1 MKFYKVHAAKF
12 KTHKVFFVPEQFD
25 EIGPDAFSQTNFDI
39 IVLSRKVKTI
49 KNHAFSDLKRCKV
62 YIPKTVSEI
71 EPLAFENIDIGNEF
85 YCVNGSEA
93 FKLCVENELKVNED
107 IETFIEHA
115 EALKLEEE
123 KQLKAIAEQKKS
135 IQPKVEKKEI
145 EKKSETINI
154 QEFEEPK
161 EDKPQ
166 VIENDLEVIP
176 ETTEES
182 KEVDEVVETFVE
194 RPDEDLFIEK
204 YGLPPVV
211 EFYSDMGEGWKKQI
225 SQMNTEDIILNYD
238 SNEYCEEYRYYC
250 YLELKKRFLEDKMDI
265 KPKKQEEIISS
276 KEPEISSKFDDEEP
290 SYEQI
295 EENEITALLGV
306 PPKCSET
313 SGFNKEWKQQLKAL
327 STREVLERYDSE
339 EWCEEYRY
347 LCYQEL
353 SKRKDL
359 ENVLFESE

>member
-12 KTHKVFFVPEQFD
+12 KTQKVFFMPEQYD

-49 KNHAFSDLKRCKV
+49 KNHAFSDLRRCKV

-93 FKLCVENELKVNED
+93 FKLCLENDLKVNED
-107 IETFIEHA
+107 IETFIEYA
-115 EALKLEEE
+115 ENLKLEEE
-123 KQLKAIAEQKKS
+123 KHLKVIAEQTKNT
-135 IQPKVEKKEI
+135 QAEQKEI
-145 EKKSETINI
+145 EKKSELSNI
-154 QEFEEPK
+154 QDLEEPK
-161 EDKPQ
+161 ENKPQ
-166 VIENDLEVIP
+166 IIENEIEVIP
-176 ETTEES
+176 EATVEPKVMTEE
-182 KEVDEVVETFVE
+182 DETLEEEADEELFV
-194 RPDEDLFIEK
+194 EK

-211 EFYSDMGEGWKKQI
+211 DFYSDMGEGWKKQI
-225 SQMNTEDIILNYD
+225 SQMLTEDIIANYD

-250 YLELKKRFLEDKMDI
+250 YLEIKKRFLENKMDI
-265 KPKKQEEIISS
+265 KPKVQEEIVSS
-276 KEPEISSKFDDEEP
+276 KEPEKPVKIEAEEP

-313 SGFNKEWKQQLKAL
+313 SGFNEEWKQQLEAL

>member
-12 KTHKVFFVPEQFD
+12 KTHKVLFVPEQFD

-62 YIPKTVSEI
+62 YIPKTVVEI

-93 FKLCVENELKVNED
+93 FKICVENDLKVNED
-107 IETFIEHA
+107 IDTFIEHA

-123 KQLKAIAEQKKS
+123 KQLKAIAEQEKS
-135 IQPKVEKKEI
+135 IQTKVEKEEI
-145 EKKSETINI
+145 EKKPEQTQI
-154 QEFEEPK
+154 QEFKEPKKNNSQIIENETKIIPEPAEEPK
-161 EDKPQ
+161 VSD
-166 VIENDLEVIP
+166 DA
-176 ETTEES
+176 
-182 KEVDEVVETFVE
+182 VETLVKDV
-194 RPDEDLFIEK
+194 DEDLFVEK
-204 YGLPPVV
+204 FGLPPVV
-211 EFYSDMGEGWKKQI
+211 EFYSGIGNGWKKQI
-225 SQMNTEDIILNYD
+225 SQMSTEDIIINYD

-250 YLELKKRFLEDKMDI
+250 FLELKKRFIENKMDI
-265 KPKKQEEIISS
+265 NPKVQNEIAVPEES
-276 KEPEISSKFDDEEP
+276 KELEDEET
-290 SYEQI
+290 SSEQI
-295 EENEITALLGV
+295 EKNEITELLGF

-347 LCYQEL
+347 LCYIEL
-353 SKRKDL
+353 ATRNDL
-359 ENVLFESE
+359 KSVIYNQ

>member
-12 KTHKVFFVPEQFD
+12 KAYKVFFVPEQFD

-62 YIPKTVSEI
+62 YIPKTVGEI

-85 YCVNGSEA
+85 YCVSGSEA
-93 FKLCVENELKVNED
+93 FKLCVENDLKVNED

-123 KQLKAIAEQKKS
+123 KKLKAIDEQKKNTQ
-135 IQPKVEKKEI
+135 IKEEKKEI
-145 EKKSETINI
+145 EKKSETTDI

-161 EDKPQ
+161 EDKLQ
-166 VIENDLEVIP
+166 VVENDLDVFP

-182 KEVDEVVETFVE
+182 NVVDEVVETLVK

-211 EFYSDMGEGWKKQI
+211 EFYSDMGGGWKKQI
-225 SQMNTEDIILNYD
+225 SQMNTEDIISNYD

-250 YLELKKRFLEDKMDI
+250 YLELKKRFLGDKMDI
-265 KPKKQEEIISS
+265 RPKEQEEIVSS
-276 KEPEISSKFDDEEP
+276 KEPEKTVKLEDEEP

-313 SGFNKEWKQQLKAL
+313 SGFNEEWKQQLKAL

-347 LCYQEL
+347 LCYIEL
-353 SKRKDL
+353 ATRNDL
-359 ENVLFESE
+359 KSVIYNQ